1 MKKLI
6 VDILLF
12 IFMNL
17 EFSRMFLNSNFHEIF
32 GVILLILMIIHL
44 YLNRN
49 YLKKVFKGKYNSK
62 RRVMFAVNI
71 SFIVAFVFSI
81 LFGILSSEDILSFL
95 NVRSL
100 VIIKLHKIF
109 SYISLIL
116 VGLHL
121 GVNLNIMIVKLK
133 RQFKNKILLD
143 ILGIVI
149 VLYGIYSF
157 FKQDILMHIIGY
169 YEFTFS
175 DCVFLINIMRYASIM
190 MTFSIITHIIYN
202 SCKKIKE

>member
-17 EFSRMFLNSNFHEIF
+17 EFSRMILNSNFHEIF

-62 RRVMFAVNI
+62 RRVMLAVNI

-121 GVNLNIMIVKLK
+121 GVNLNIIIVKLK
-133 RQFKNKILLD
+133 KT
-143 ILGIVI
+143 V
-149 VLYGIYSF
+149 
-157 FKQDILMHIIGY
+157 
-169 YEFTFS
+169 
-175 DCVFLINIMRYASIM
+175 
-190 MTFSIITHIIYN
+190 
-202 SCKKIKE
+202 